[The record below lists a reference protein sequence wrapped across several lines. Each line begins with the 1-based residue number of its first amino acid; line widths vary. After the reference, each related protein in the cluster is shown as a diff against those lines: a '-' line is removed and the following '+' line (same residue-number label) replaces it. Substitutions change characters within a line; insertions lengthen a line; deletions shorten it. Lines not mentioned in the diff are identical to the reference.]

1 MFSLTDGPNIPSG
14 YRQGFITATTVLLTA
29 SLLYFR
35 YAALESGSGD
45 WTPWGVVSVVIL
57 SISICIQLYTLW
69 RALQPDDEK
78 ILVYK
83 ITLRWFAAAVFLLV
97 VSFVANVVAS
107 LAYGETDE
115 TSPGGAAL
123 SMGNHTASRDHE
135 TFPNLGAF
143 LPNMSTAAGRETDD
157 QRKRKS
163 MPTAKVAADVPG
175 HRR

>member
-1 MFSLTDGPNIPSG
+1 MGGRKRGEQMSLTDGPNIPSG

-35 YAALESGSGD
+35 YAALEPGSGD

-57 SISICIQLYTLW
+57 SMSICIQLYTLW

-97 VSFVANVVAS
+97 VSFVTNVVAS
-107 LAYGETDE
+107 LAYGGSDE
-115 TSPGGAAL
+115 SSPGGAA
-123 SMGNHTASRDHE
+123 
-135 TFPNLGAF
+135 NLTIPKPAADSG
-143 LPNMSTAAGRETDD
+143 SAAGSGLETARMG
-157 QRKRKS
+157 QI
-163 MPTAKVAADVPG
+163 P
-175 HRR
+175 HRRSSQCPQAL